1 MKTAI
6 IIGSGFGALSL
17 GIRLQAENWKV
28 KIFEKNQ
35 APGGH
40 AQQFKHN
47 GYTFDMGPSLI
58 TAPEI
63 INNIFNK
70 AGKKLNDYVEL
81 VPLEPFYRLY
91 FHDKSFIDYSGD
103 TEKMINQMKK
113 FNQRD
118 AGNYLK
124 FIEKSKEI
132 YKAVIEDGLG
142 STAFNNLGT
151 MLKFIPRAV
160 KLNALFPA
168 YKVASKYFEDF
179 RHRFMFS
186 FHPLF
191 IGGNPFKVPSVY
203 LMISYLEKA
212 GGVWYTLGGMF
223 SLVQAFVKVFHELGG
238 ELYTNSEVSEI
249 SIKNGEVQGIIS
261 NDKFYGAD
269 IVVSNAD
276 VTKTYSILK
285 SQDNRYRNVSVSGKY
300 SMSAFLM
307 FLGVKKKYSQLLHH
321 TIILSHRYKELV
333 TDIFD
338 RQILPDDFSMYVHV
352 PSKTDSSMAPEG
364 CDSIYILV
372 PVANLQAGID
382 WEEEKVLYG
391 EKILNY
397 LEKNFGMDGLK
408 NNIDYIDYFSPR
420 DFLIQR
426 NSAFGTPWGLEP
438 VLTQTAYFRQHNQSK
453 KIKNLFFVGAGTH
466 PGAGLPGVMLS
477 AEATEKLIKKYS
489 YV

>member
-17 GIRLQAENWKV
+17 GIRLQADNWNV

-40 AQQFKHN
+40 AQQFKKN

-58 TAPEI
+58 TAPDI
-63 INNIFNK
+63 LKSIFIK
-70 AGKKLNDYVEL
+70 AGKDLNDYVSL
-81 VPLEPFYRLY
+81 VPLDPFYRVY
-91 FHDKSFIDYSGD
+91 FHDKSFIDYTGD
-103 TEKMINQMKK
+103 SQRMINQMKN
-113 FNQRD
+113 FNPQD
-118 AGNYLK
+118 ADNYNK
-124 FIEKSKEI
+124 FIDKSKEI

-142 STAFNNLGT
+142 STAFNNLGI
-151 MLKFIPRAV
+151 MLKFIPRAT
-160 KLNALFPA
+160 KLNALLPA
-168 YKVASKYFEDF
+168 YSVASKYFEDF

-212 GGVWYTLGGMF
+212 GGVWYTIGGMY
-223 SLVQAFVKVFHELGG
+223 SLVQAFVSVFKELGG
-238 ELYTNSEVSEI
+238 ELYTNSEVNEI
-249 SIKNGEVQGIIS
+249 PVKDGKAIGIIS
-261 NDKFYGAD
+261 NDKFYEAD
-269 IVVSNAD
+269 IVISNAD
-276 VTKTYSILK
+276 VTRTYSILK
-285 SQDNRYRNVSVSGKY
+285 SKDESYRNGNVSGKY

-307 FLGVKKKYSQLLHH
+307 FLGVKKKYPELLHH

-338 RQILPDDFSMYVHV
+338 RHILPDDFSMYVHV
-352 PSKTDSSMAPEG
+352 PSKTDPSMAPEG

-372 PVANLQAGID
+372 PVTNLQAGVD
-382 WEEEKVLYG
+382 WDKEKTTYG
-391 EKILNY
+391 DKIINF
-397 LEKNFGMDGLK
+397 LENNFGLEDFK
-408 NNIDYIDYFSPR
+408 NNIDFIDYFTPK
-420 DFLIQR
+420 DFLLQR

-477 AEATEKLIKKYS
+477 AEATEKLIKKYH
-489 YV
+489 